1 MADHVI
7 GIDLGGTKIAAGV
20 VDERGTIVTQQTRP
34 TDRTSADAVL
44 GEMIAIAKAL
54 RAEAPEV
61 RAIGIGIPGTLDQ
74 KRGMLVQA
82 VNLPLSD
89 VPIVQRMQDAV
100 GLPVAVDNDANVAAF
115 AEQRHGAAAG
125 SSHALMVTL
134 GTGVGGGIIID
145 GKISRGPTGAGAE
158 LGHVVINFDGP
169 PCPGTCKNRGCVEV
183 YCSGTAVARLARER
197 GLPET
202 SAPAVVRRAL
212 EGDHDARALLTFVGE
227 CLGVALSSFANIF
240 EPEVIVV
247 GGGLAAA
254 AGEILLPVASEF
266 VHAKALRPMNRVR
279 IVAARFQ
286 NEAGVIG
293 AAELA
298 RVELTPAA

>member
-20 VDERGTIVTQQTRP
+20 VDERGMIVAQQTRP
-34 TDRTSADAVL
+34 TNRGSGHAVL
-44 GEMIAIAKAL
+44 VEMIDLARAL

-74 KRGMLVQA
+74 RRGVLVQA

-89 VPIVQRMQDAV
+89 VPIVQQMQDAL
-100 GLPVAVDNDANVAAF
+100 GLPVAIDNDANVAAF

-125 SSHALMVTL
+125 ARHALMVTL
-134 GTGVGGGIIID
+134 GTGVGGGVIID
-145 GKISRGPTGAGAE
+145 GKIFRGSSGAGAE
-158 LGHVVINFDGP
+158 LGHMVIDYDGP
-169 PCPGTCKNRGCVEV
+169 PCPGTCNNRGCVEV

-197 GLPET
+197 GLAET
-202 SAPAVVRRAL
+202 DAPGVVRCAL
-212 EGDHDARALLTFVGE
+212 EGDRDARALLTFVGE

-254 AGEILLPVASEF
+254 AGEILLPVATDF
-266 VHAKALRPMNRVR
+266 VRTSALRPMNGVR

-298 RVELTPAA
+298 RVELPPAA